1 MSYVNMV
8 AWKGIGL
15 EHSFPTSRLIFKGR
29 SILAQIIAEQRKE
42 QVKKRNEG
50 LTFTVYSYTFSH
62 QEEAPPGGAPT
73 PSGRLTPR
81 LCDQTLGLR
90 ESISPGPALAGPRLV
105 ERPRKSGPFS
115 FAAPQ

>member
-1 MSYVNMV
+1 MV

-15 EHSFPTSRLIFKGR
+15 ERSVLTSRLIFKGR

-81 LCDQTLGLR
+81 LCLPDLGAAR
-90 ESISPGPALAGPRLV
+90 EYITGSCPCWTRLV